1 MRLIYSSP
9 EPGPQAKELIERDQA
24 VMFGAHTRT
33 RELPLVV
40 DRAEGMRIWDLDQRE
55 YLDFGAGYAVCA
67 TGHCHPEV
75 VEAVEKQARRLLHIS
90 GTDFYYSPQL
100 ELAEALVQVTPGE
113 FKKRVYFANSGAES
127 LEAAFKLVR
136 HYTRRPV
143 VLAYLGGFHGRTF
156 VGMSLSGSKQVQR
169 SGFFP
174 LIPEVIHLPYPY
186 CYRCPFNLSYPDC
199 RSGEL
204 EGIPMLPCVR
214 YMTDVVLRQLV
225 GPEDVAGIFVE
236 PIQGEGGYIVP
247 PPEFHPLLRAIT
259 KRYGI
264 LYVLDE
270 IQTGLGRTGRMFACE
285 HWGVEPDVICVAKA
299 IASGLP
305 LGATVARAE
314 LMDPEVDPRAWR
326 PGSHGS
332 TFGGNPVAC
341 AAGIATLKLIKEGLV
356 ENAARIGEYLL
367 NSLSEMK
374 ERHRIIGDV
383 RGKGLMIGIELVRDK
398 LTKEPFPDTLTA
410 DHKNIKEVFM
420 GSCFKRGLIVLG
432 CGFNAI
438 RLSPPLIISKG
449 DADEALRIIE
459 AVITEIEGQIG

>member
-1 MRLIYSSP
+1 M
-9 EPGPQAKELIERDQA
+9 IERDGK

-33 RELPLVV
+33 PELPLAV

-67 TGHCHPEV
+67 TGHCHPGVTKAIAE
-75 VEAVEKQARRLLHIS
+75 QTGRLLHIS
-90 GTDFYYSPQL
+90 GSDFYYSSQL
-100 ELAEALVQVTPGE
+100 ELAEHLVQITPGDFE
-113 FKKRVYFANSGAES
+113 KRVYFANSGAES
-127 LEAAFKLVR
+127 LEAAFKLTR
-136 HYTRRPV
+136 HYTRRSV
-143 VLAYLGGFHGRTF
+143 VLAYLGSFHGRTF

-174 LIPEVIHLPYPY
+174 LIPEVVHLPYPY

-199 RSGEL
+199 RSGEF

-214 YMTDVVLRQLV
+214 YMTDVIFRQLI
-225 GPEDVAGIFVE
+225 GPEDVAALFVE

-259 KRYGI
+259 ARYGI

-270 IQTGLGRTGRMFACE
+270 IQSGLGRTGRMFACE
-285 HWGVEPDVICVAKA
+285 HWGVEPDVICLAKA

-314 LMDPEVDPRAWR
+314 LMDSSIDPRAWR

-341 AAGIATLKLIKEGLV
+341 AAGIATLKLIEGGLV

-367 NSLSEMK
+367 NSLSEMR

-383 RGKGLMIGIELVRDK
+383 RGKGLMIGIELVKDK
-398 LTKEPFPDTLTA
+398 LTKEPFPEAVTA
-410 DHKNIKEVFM
+410 DQKNIKEVFM
-420 GSCFKRGLIVLG
+420 GSCFKRGLLILG
-432 CGFNAI
+432 CGFNSI

-449 DADEALRIIE
+449 DADEGIRIIE
-459 AVITEIEGQIG
+459 SVITEIEGQMS